1 MFVYHENRVQRF
13 FVYFSCILIFSAG
26 VCWKRKTFQLSH
38 YTQNYRFF
46 RYFPFKKQRQQ
57 QNTKPNTKH
66 TQKVQ
71 QIVNDLGNEGTLY
84 LQAFILV

>member
-1 MFVYHENRVQRF
+1 MASPSSFVSIVNYL
-13 FVYFSCILIFSAG
+13 FVTFNHDGTRIL
-26 VCWKRKTFQLSH
+26 CL
-38 YTQNYRFF
+38 
-46 RYFPFKKQRQQ
+46 YFPFKKQRQQ